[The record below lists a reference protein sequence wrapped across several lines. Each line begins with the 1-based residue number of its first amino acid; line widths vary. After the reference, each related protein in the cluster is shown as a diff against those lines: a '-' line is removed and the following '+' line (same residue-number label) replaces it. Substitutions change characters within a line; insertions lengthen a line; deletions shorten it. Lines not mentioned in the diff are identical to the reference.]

1 MNFFITLTGLFLFVQ
16 SETIPFSLHLS
27 VDGDSFY
34 PLEPIYVKLIIKN
47 TSNSIQK
54 IPDIRKEYYTHDFL
68 TYLISDDAGKTMRK
82 MGAQWDYILVDA
94 SLLRLNPGDSI
105 IFDMSLIDYYGVE
118 NQDID
123 GYAVARWVIPPSSYT
138 CAVTYEFQKNQWQ
151 KLKLWRGAVKSNQ
164 ITFVVKELP
173 AELQKPYHLYC
184 KILTLG
190 LWKEYKG
197 ERYKDKEA
205 AVRFAETLIDNYY
218 REYKDTPYD
227 PLVQLERFAVYS
239 DYFFFHSKVEYKE
252 KRIAAMKELFEKYP
266 DSKVAQHTL
275 AFMKMVLKTSDKL
288 DEWLPYLEYLSNQ
301 YSDTRISNEA
311 KRLLQEE
318 KSQK

>member
-1 MNFFITLTGLFLFVQ
+1 M
-16 SETIPFSLHLS
+16 
-27 VDGDSFY
+27 
-34 PLEPIYVKLIIKN
+34 
-47 TSNSIQK
+47 
-54 IPDIRKEYYTHDFL
+54 
-68 TYLISDDAGKTMRK
+68 
-82 MGAQWDYILVDA
+82 
-94 SLLRLNPGDSI
+94 
-105 IFDMSLIDYYGVE
+105 
-118 NQDID
+118 
-123 GYAVARWVIPPSSYT
+123 
-138 CAVTYEFQKNQWQ
+138 
-151 KLKLWRGAVKSNQ
+151 KLWRGAVKSNQ